1 VILTLFAAALVYVG
15 ALTDAT
21 ATLVWGDPAKSGNA
35 IGRKGAGLGLVTVEI
50 AGQSHKTAASY
61 LTIKDLQPDTVYPYR
76 IVRLGEPVLEGRLR
90 TWPRQAQRLIFFV
103 IGDWGNGKKAQYE
116 LAFRMEAERRRLRE
130 RGDEVRFVMSVGDNI
145 YGLRETGKTD
155 SEWVKKFFLPYAPLL
170 REIPFYMVAGNH
182 DGNESESAED
192 LETQLDNTFTPN
204 GPGQRWFHFTYGNL
218 AEFFALDSTRNQLAG
233 PRAAVY
239 TPDGEQSKWLAAQ
252 LTQPALPWRLAIQHH
267 PMFTA
272 GPDHPPF
279 LPQTAHWFNLYR
291 DHGVRAV
298 FSGHEHN
305 LQFSEQSPA
314 TGHMQFVVAGSG
326 GQLRP
331 ANVTRKMAAN
341 HIAAWA
347 PQRAFLIV
355 ELNRDKLTITPVS
368 VNPVRLTNASGEPVP
383 APIEVTRTKPN

>member
-1 VILTLFAAALVYVG
+1 MILTLFAAALVYVG
-15 ALTDAT
+15 ALTDST
-21 ATLVWGDPAKSGNA
+21 ATLVWGDPTQSGNS
-35 IGRKGAGLGLVTVEI
+35 IGLKGAGLGLVTVEI
-50 AGQSHKTAASY
+50 GGQSHKTAASF
-61 LTIKDLQPDTVYPYR
+61 LTVKGLDPDTAYPYR
-76 IVRLGEPVLEGRLR
+76 IIRLGEPALEGRLR

-103 IGDWGNGKKAQYE
+103 IGDWGNGKKVQYE
-116 LAFRMEAERRRLRE
+116 LANRMEAERRRLRE

-145 YGLRETGKTD
+145 YGFRDSGKTD
-155 SEWVKKFFLPYAPLL
+155 SEWVKKFFLPYAPTL

-218 AEFFALDSTRNQLAG
+218 AEFFALDSTRNQPTG
-233 PRAAVY
+233 PKAAVY
-239 TPDGEQSKWLAAQ
+239 TPEGEQSQWLAAQ
-252 LTQPALPWRLAIQHH
+252 LAEPALPWRLAIQHH

-279 LPQTAHWFNLYR
+279 LPQTAHWFNLFKE
-291 DHGVRAV
+291 HGVRAV

-305 LQFSEQSPA
+305 LQFSEQSAA
-314 TGHMQFVVAGSG
+314 TGNMLFAVAGSG

-331 ANVTRKMAAN
+331 GNVTRKMAAN
-341 HIAAWA
+341 QIAAWA

-355 ELNRDKLTITPVS
+355 ELNRQTLQITPVAAE
-368 VNPVRLTNASGEPVP
+368 PLRLTNPFGSPVST
-383 APIEVTRTKPN
+383 PIVVTNPLN

>member
-1 VILTLFAAALVYVG
+1 MILTLFAAALVYVG
-15 ALTDAT
+15 ALTDST
-21 ATLVWGDPAKSGNA
+21 ATLVWGDPTQSGNS
-35 IGRKGAGLGLVTVEI
+35 IGLKGAGLGLVTVEI
-50 AGQSHKTAASY
+50 GGQSHKTAASF
-61 LTIKDLQPDTVYPYR
+61 LTVKGLDPDTAYPYR
-76 IVRLGEPVLEGRLR
+76 IIRLGEPALEGRLR

-103 IGDWGNGKKAQYE
+103 IGDWGNGKKVQYE
-116 LAFRMEAERRRLRE
+116 LANRMEAERRRLRE

-145 YGLRETGKTD
+145 YGFRDSGKTD
-155 SEWVKKFFLPYAPLL
+155 SEWVKKFFLPYAPTL

-218 AEFFALDSTRNQLAG
+218 AEFFALDSTRNQPTG
-233 PRAAVY
+233 PKAAVY
-239 TPDGEQSKWLAAQ
+239 TPEGEQSQWLAAQ
-252 LTQPALPWRLAIQHH
+252 LAEPALPWRLAIQHH

-279 LPQTAHWFNLYR
+279 LPQTAHWFNLFKE
-291 DHGVRAV
+291 HGVRAV

-305 LQFSEQSPA
+305 LQFSEQSAA
-314 TGHMQFVVAGSG
+314 TGNMLFAVAGSG

-331 ANVTRKMAAN
+331 GNVTRKMAAN
-341 HIAAWA
+341 RIAAWA

-355 ELNRDKLTITPVS
+355 ELNRQTLQITPVAAE
-368 VNPVRLTNASGEPVP
+368 PLRLTNPFGSPVST
-383 APIEVTRTKPN
+383 PIVVTNPLN